1 MASKYY
7 KKLNLDFG
15 HLLSIIGGSALLG
28 LWISGMLGL
37 VAGLVFGVLF
47 LFFEK

>member
-1 MASKYY
+1 MAFKYN

-15 HLLSIIGGSALLG
+15 HLLSIVGGSALLG
-28 LWISGMLGL
+28 LWIGGLLGL
-37 VAGLVFGVLF
+37 VVGLVFGVLF